1 MEIYESVPVG
11 VRFVRQ
17 NMTDDEACA
26 LEMERIALARLDP
39 NCILVNKTKGGEPY
53 HAFNPNQEYRDAMAE
68 RCRGE
73 KNPNYG
79 NHWSQEKRQDL
90 SERLIA
96 KGHSVGVKNPRCRRV
111 MCVETGEIFD
121 YMEFPAKRMGLK
133 CGSSIWH
140 AVAHPHR
147 TAGGYHWVD
156 SDNIERLNTPE
167 LRNEYLKNL
176 PPNRKCKVIVPLD
189 SDI

>member
-1 MEIYESVPVG
+1 MEIYESTPVG

-17 NMTDDEACA
+17 NLTDEEACA
-26 LEMERIALARLDP
+26 LERERIALAREDP
-39 NCILVNKTKGGEPY
+39 DCILVNKTKGGEPY
-53 HAFNPNQEYRDAMAE
+53 HSFNPTQKYRDAMSE

-79 NHWSQEKRQDL
+79 HHWSEEKKRDL

-96 KGHSVGVKNPRCRRV
+96 KGHSVGPKNPRCRRV

-121 YMEFPAKRMGLK
+121 YMELPAKQLGLK
-133 CGSSIWH
+133 CGGSIYY
-140 AVAHPHR
+140 AITYPHR

-156 SDNIERLNTPE
+156 GA
-167 LRNEYLKNL
+167 
-176 PPNRKCKVIVPLD
+176 
-189 SDI
+189 